1 MGVLRCFDP
10 MILKTISFLAAVAI
24 LVSARGVEK
33 AFDFAKDPVGGVPA
47 GFRAVLSGA
56 GKAGEWQILQED
68 VPSAFAPLNP
78 NAPSTARKALVA
90 QTSRDPE
97 DERFPMLVYED
108 EVFRDFRLS
117 VRFKTVAGGIE
128 QMAGIAFRFQD
139 EKNYYVVRASSL
151 GNTFRFYRV
160 SEGRRDRPIGP
171 DIEIPKGVWH
181 ELGVECKGNR
191 FKLYLNGKQAI
202 PDLTDGSFSEGK
214 IAFWTKSDS
223 VSYFT
228 DLKIDYDPRE
238 ILAKTLVQDVM
249 KKYPRILGMR
259 VLASTAKRPELHVV
273 ASTDENQLGQA
284 ATQGEQDT
292 QKKDLPHAGKSK
304 GRMRVAMPI
313 HDKNGD
319 AFAVVHM
326 ELESFTGQTDENAI
340 SRAMPIVRMIQERL
354 SSPQDLLE

>member
-1 MGVLRCFDP
+1 
-10 MILKTISFLAAVAI
+10 MISKTVSFLAAGVL
-24 LVSARGVEK
+24 LVSVRGVERT
-33 AFDFAKDPVGGVPA
+33 FDFAKDPVGSMPA
-47 GFRAVLSGA
+47 GFRSVLSGT
-56 GKAGEWQILQED
+56 GKPGEWLILQED

-78 NAPSTARKALVA
+78 NAPSVARKAVVA

-117 VRFKTVAGGIE
+117 VRFKAVAGGIE
-128 QMAGIAFRFQD
+128 QMAGIAFRLQD
-139 EKNYYVVRASSL
+139 ERNYYVVRASSL

-191 FKLYLNGKQAI
+191 FKLSLNGKQAI

-228 DLKIDYDPRE
+228 DLKIEYDPRD
-238 ILAKTLVQDVM
+238 ILAKTLVKDVM
-249 KKYPRILGMR
+249 KKYPRILGIR
-259 VLASTAKRPELHVV
+259 VLATTPKRSELHVV

-284 ATQGEQDT
+284 ATQGELDT
-292 QKKDLPHAGKSK
+292 QKKDLPHAGKSQ

-319 AFAVVHM
+319 AFGVVHL

-340 SRAMPIVRMIQERL
+340 SRALPIVRMIQGRL